1 MKNMKLKTAL
11 IATALLTGVAA
22 CTTVSQSDFEG
33 MSFSDQPLTGK
44 VIWNDLITEDVAVAR
59 VFYGEL
65 FDWTFEDAQERDG
78 NDYIVAR
85 HDGIYVAGIVS
96 VEPRQ
101 DGQNVTRWVP
111 YVSVD
116 DVDAAVKR
124 SLAAGATV
132 AVDSRDVSLG
142 QVAAIIDPEGA
153 VIGLANSEIGDPDDK
168 TTRAA
173 PGRVVW
179 SELLSR
185 DPVAAS
191 AFYKLLVGYDIEVVN
206 RRGGEYTFL
215 SNNGVNRAG
224 ILARPGDD
232 IDPVWLTFFGVSDPR
247 AAAERAKQL
256 GGTVLVPPS
265 PELRDGTMAVVT
277 DPAGAILV
285 LQKTPM

>member
-1 MKNMKLKTAL
+1 MYKR
-11 IATALLTGVAA
+11 
-22 CTTVSQSDFEG
+22 Q
-33 MSFSDQPLTGK
+33 
-44 VIWNDLITEDVAVAR
+44 AVAR

-65 FDWTFEDAQERDG
+65 FGWTFQDAQERDG

-96 VEPRQ
+96 VNRRQ
-101 DGQNVTRWVP
+101 DGQSVTRWLP

-153 VIGLANSEIGDPDDK
+153 VIGLANSEIGDPDDR
-168 TTRAA
+168 TSRAA

-191 AFYKLLVGYDIEVVN
+191 AVYKLLVGYDIEVVN

-215 SNNGVNRAG
+215 SHNGVNRAG

-232 IDPVWLTFFGVSDPR
+232 IDPVWLTYFGVSDPR

-265 PELRDGTMAVVT
+265 PELRDGTMAVVA